1 MKILLGSL
9 LDGSHQRQY
18 RQYQQRLERNKAKIV
33 KLGNRVHRLLF
44 CVFFFF
50 FLNFTNLVLANVV
63 TENGLLQ
70 GDQTQAE
77 QKFHEGMQ
85 AYVNLDY
92 LQAYK
97 TWKKAEANNHPK
109 ATFNL
114 GRMWLLGQVP
124 GSTSNQNQAFAYF
137 KKSANLGYEPARRF
151 VKEPVLSS
159 QLKTKSAEET
169 LNRLNIKEGNPAV
182 ASSIDKEREEASNDK
197 INNQWLKKYPDSAWV
212 IQVFSSQDSELLQQM
227 IRDFSLK
234 GKANILSETV
244 KGQKVYKLIYGQYV
258 TEQQALNAKELL
270 PERLRIEKSLVWP
283 VSAMKNAQ
291 KR

>member
-9 LDGSHQRQY
+9 LDESHQ

-33 KLGNRVHRLLF
+33 KLGNRVHRLF
-44 CVFFFF
+44 FYVFFFF
-50 FLNFTNLVLANVV
+50 FLNFTNPVIANVV

-85 AYVNLDY
+85 AYIKSDH

-97 TWKKAEANNHPK
+97 IWKKAEANNHPK

-124 GSTSNQNQAFAYF
+124 GSASNQNQAFAYF

-159 QLKTKSAEET
+159 QLKTKPTTGT
-169 LNRLNIKEGNPAV
+169 LNHPNIKEDNPTA
-182 ASSIDKEREEASNDK
+182 AFSSVDKERREDSNDQ
-197 INNQWLKKYPDSAWV
+197 ISNQWLKQYSNSAWV
-212 IQVFSSQDSELLQQM
+212 IQIFSSQDSELLKQM

-258 TEQQALNAKELL
+258 TEQQALNAKESL